1 MGPVKGR
8 LPSAAALAV
17 DRLIW
22 SIPVLWLVATMTF
35 ILMHLAPG
43 GPFDKEKPLPP
54 EIRANV
60 EAKYHLDEPVAQ
72 QYARYLGQ
80 LLRGDLGPSF
90 KYADRSVGTIIGET
104 FPVSLQLGGAAFV
117 LTLLLGIT
125 GGVLAASRPGAWRD
139 RVTLLTATLGFSLPN
154 FVVGVLLILVL
165 AHEAHWFPP
174 ALWEGPRYLV
184 LPALTLALGPA
195 AYVARLTRASLIDV
209 AAQEYVRVGRAK
221 GLPPRVIWHS
231 YLLRAG
237 LPPVITV
244 LGPTLAML
252 VTGSF
257 IIEYLFSIP
266 GMGRFFITAVTNRD
280 YPLIMGVT
288 LVYAAVIVAANLIV
302 DLLYGWLDPRMRAGT
317 ERAR

>member
-1 MGPVKGR
+1 MKGR

>member
-1 MGPVKGR
+1 MSGR
-8 LPSAAALAV
+8 PPSAAALAI

-60 EAKYHLDEPVAQ
+60 EAKYHLDEPVAR

-80 LLRGDLGPSF
+80 LLRGDLGPSY
-90 KYADRSVGTIIGET
+90 KYADRDVSAIIAET
-104 FPVSLQLGGAAFV
+104 FPVSMQLGGAAFALTVV
-117 LTLLLGIT
+117 LGLAGGI
-125 GGVLAASRPGAWRD
+125 LAAGRPGSWLD
-139 RVTLLTATLGFSLPN
+139 RIALLTATLGLSLPS

-165 AHEAHWFPP
+165 AHQAHWFPP
-174 ALWEGPRYLV
+174 ALWEGPRYIV

-209 AAQEYVRVGRAK
+209 AAQDYVRVGRAK
-221 GLPPRVIWHS
+221 GLPPGVIWLS
-231 YLLRAG
+231 YLLKAG
-237 LPPVITV
+237 LPPVVTV
-244 LGPTLAML
+244 LGPMLAAL

-257 IIEYLFSIP
+257 VVEYLFSIP

-288 LVYAAVIVAANLIV
+288 VVYAVVIVAANLAV
-302 DLLYGWLDPRMRAGT
+302 DLLYGWLDPRIRVRT
-317 ERAR
+317 ERGR